1 MENRPVG
8 RFDRRME
15 RQAMPSK
22 TPRVIV
28 GLFFAAC
35 ATVVCAVSAWP
46 VVHSASAVIAGIA
59 AGFALVLRAG
69 NLGPPTVA
77 PFINSGCWHRT
88 DGLPRDRAAVRLTDQ
103 ACAIAATQP
112 RVVRRPYQTGRRAA
126 RGRPRRKPPHRPSAR
141 VSRTRGLAEHR
152 SAISLRSLN

>member
-1 MENRPVG
+1 
-8 RFDRRME
+8 
-15 RQAMPSK
+15 MPSK

-59 AGFALVLRAG
+59 AGFALVLG
-69 NLGPPTVA
+69 
-77 PFINSGCWHRT
+77 
-88 DGLPRDRAAVRLTDQ
+88 
-103 ACAIAATQP
+103 
-112 RVVRRPYQTGRRAA
+112 RVIWVRRQSPRLSTRDVGIEPTAFHVIEPLFASPTRRVPSLRRNRGLSGVRIRPADEPRAVVPAA
-126 RGRPRRKPPHRPSAR
+126 SHHTDPRPVFP
-141 VSRTRGLAEHR
+141 RTRGLAEHR